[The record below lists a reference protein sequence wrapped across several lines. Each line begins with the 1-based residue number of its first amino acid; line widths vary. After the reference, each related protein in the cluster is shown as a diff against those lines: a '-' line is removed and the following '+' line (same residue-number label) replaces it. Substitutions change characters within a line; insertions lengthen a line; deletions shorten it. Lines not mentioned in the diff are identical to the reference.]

1 MAANVGS
8 GGYWTKADK
17 EEREWYLS
25 RIEPEDSRL
34 LQNETT
40 AAQAMTSM
48 LFGVNA
54 GGAVAMLAYVSSDHA
69 QVPHPYTVLIAF
81 VVGLVVALVLAILG
95 YYSTQTMLARWTG
108 VLLSSTRATSIGVLS
123 GIQKRHRTGGCI
135 PVSCMRLAGL
145 RCFPSYSGRASVSI
159 KCGSFRVHD

>member
-108 VLLSSTRATSIGVLS
+108 GTAKFYVGDINWRALWDTKAPSHWWLHP
-123 GIQKRHRTGGCI
+123 GILHALGW
-135 PVSCMRLAGL
+135 LALFSFLFGAGFGIYQVWQL
-145 RCFPSYSGRASVSI
+145 P
-159 KCGSFRVHD
+159 GS